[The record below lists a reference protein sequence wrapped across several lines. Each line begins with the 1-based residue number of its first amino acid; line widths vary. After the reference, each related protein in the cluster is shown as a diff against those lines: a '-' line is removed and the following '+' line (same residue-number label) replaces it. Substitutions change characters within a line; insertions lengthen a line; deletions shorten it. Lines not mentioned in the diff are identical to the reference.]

1 MIFDVFFILVILC
14 ELVDKGLIT
23 SVSPQWLRADK
34 VYVLHFFFEFI
45 PLFHPHIFIANVA
58 SIPLWIKT
66 NLRRVA
72 QRQSTVGLNSPSIFI
87 CCSFCGSKQSFPKS
101 LLHITP
107 DFPHLAVFQQIKHL
121 KDNSSCQNHLVIV
134 GFLGWPYY
142 ISSPLTHND
151 RQKQVE
157 VKRSSRV
164 NPHEI
169 RLFSGCPYAVVK

>member
-1 MIFDVFFILVILC
+1 MNFRSTGSSSISTLFVHHPHAHYLWNKQRKIPQCHFWHCGTCHIFW
-14 ELVDKGLIT
+14 G
-23 SVSPQWLRADK
+23 
-34 VYVLHFFFEFI
+34 I

-101 LLHITP
+101 LPHITP

-121 KDNSSCQNHLVIV
+121 KDNSSRQNPFVIV
-134 GFLGWPYY
+134 GFL
-142 ISSPLTHND
+142 
-151 RQKQVE
+151 
-157 VKRSSRV
+157 
-164 NPHEI
+164 
-169 RLFSGCPYAVVK
+169 GCPYAVVK

>member
-1 MIFDVFFILVILC
+1 MFCTVYYSIADGKMVPYRH
-14 ELVDKGLIT
+14 ELQKHGIIQYIHSFRSCLSSPLPGRLRPRGRWEEAPRPDAHSCGGRCCT
-23 SVSPQWLRADK
+23 S
-34 VYVLHFFFEFI
+34 FFEFI

-101 LLHITP
+101 LPHITP

-121 KDNSSCQNHLVIV
+121 KDNSSRQNPFVIV
-134 GFLGWPYY
+134 GFL
-142 ISSPLTHND
+142 
-151 RQKQVE
+151 
-157 VKRSSRV
+157 
-164 NPHEI
+164 
-169 RLFSGCPYAVVK
+169 GCPYAVVK